1 MPGLALPPQEGAHR
15 ILHIH
20 KNVPGVLSEIN
31 TQLSKHKINILAQ
44 YLKTNEEIGY
54 VVLDVDK
61 KIIQPGVAVIER
73 SEGDDQSEVVILTVL
88 HLIIFFPLII

>member
-1 MPGLALPPQEGAHR
+1 MGITTGSHTIPELSLPQQPDTHR

-31 TQLSKHKINILAQ
+31 TAFQHHINILAQ
-44 YLKTNEEIGY
+44 YLKTNDDIGY

-61 KIIQPGVAVIER
+61 KLIRPGF
-73 SEGDDQSEVVILTVL
+73 S
-88 HLIIFFPLII
+88 F

>member
-1 MPGLALPPQEGAHR
+1 MESAHR

-31 TQLSKHKINILAQ
+31 TQLSKYNINILAQ
-44 YLKTNEEIGY
+44 YLKTNDDIGY

-61 KIIQPGVAVIER
+61 KLSNQALKLLK
-73 SEGDDQSEVVILTVL
+73 EVKETIKVRLL
-88 HLIIFFPLII
+88 Y